1 MPQKAQANAV
11 PRLRRPLFVS
21 LAALAVLACSQA
33 LAPGDLLV
41 GTWSSDNA
49 TLTAASTGAILTIP
63 CITVQFSPLRLDDSL
78 TFRATGV
85 VTRAGGLVIARV
97 GDTFP
102 LVGRLVGNRV
112 VIPYRSVIPASAQ
125 DTLAPGDRGI
135 HVCNA

>member
-1 MPQKAQANAV
+1 MPHRAQADTV

-21 LAALAVLACSQA
+21 VAAIAVLACSQA

-49 TLTAASTGAILTIP
+49 TLTATSTGASLTIP
-63 CITVQFSPLRLDDSL
+63 CIAVQFSSIHLDDSL

-85 VTRAGGLVIARV
+85 VTRAGGLVLARV

-102 LVGRLVGNRV
+102 LAGRLVRNRV
-112 VIPYRSVIPASAQ
+112 VIPYRFPASGQ

>member
-1 MPQKAQANAV
+1 MPQKVQANTV
-11 PRLRRPLFVS
+11 PRLRRQLFVS
-21 LAALAVLACSQA
+21 LAAIAVLACSQP

-49 TLTAASTGAILTIP
+49 TLTATSAGAILTIP
-63 CITVQFSPLRLDDSL
+63 CIAVQFSPLRLDDSL

-102 LVGRLVGNRV
+102 LVGRLVGN
-112 VIPYRSVIPASAQ
+112 
-125 DTLAPGDRGI
+125 
-135 HVCNA
+135 